1 MPASHAR
8 QQLSQNA
15 NTEKS
20 EKNQDYVKWFR
31 NAAPYINAHR
41 GKTVV
46 LMFGGEAVLHPNF
59 ANIIHDIA
67 LLRSLGVKLVIV
79 HGARPQI
86 AERADLLGVDQQF
99 ERHLRIT
106 DPKTLMAVK
115 DATGS
120 LRVHIEA
127 LLTTGLANSPM
138 HGAQIRVSTGNF
150 VIARPIGVKE
160 GVDYQHT
167 GLVRRI
173 DTEAI
178 NRQLDYGSIVL
189 LSPVGYS
196 TTGEVFNLALEDV
209 ATQTAISLGADKL
222 ITFTED
228 DGLLDTDGSLIRS
241 CSVGKVKELL
251 DAYGKQEVDHVR
263 QLLLRAIIQSGEN
276 GVERCHCVSYQSDTA
291 LLQELFTRDG
301 AGTLI
306 AKDHKEHIATA
317 SIDDVGGILELIQPL
332 EEEGVLVRRSRKL
345 LETEIDRFIVLKKE
359 EVIIACAALYPYPEA
374 KAGELACVVIHPDYR
389 KGNRGERLIAAVEAF
404 AKRQKLEQLFVLTT
418 VSGHWFREQGF
429 IETSIDELPEE
440 KKQMYNYQRKS
451 KVLVKGI
458 A

>member
-1 MPASHAR
+1 MD
-8 QQLSQNA
+8 
-15 NTEKS
+15 NTS
-20 EKNQDYVKWFR
+20 FVKWFR

-46 LMFGGEAVLHPNF
+46 LMFGGEAVQHPNF

-86 AERADLLGVDQQF
+86 AERANLLKVQQQF
-99 ERHLRIT
+99 ERNLRIT
-106 DPKTLMAVK
+106 DPQTLMAVK

-127 LLTTGLANSPM
+127 LLTTGLSNSPM
-138 HGAQIRVSTGNF
+138 YGSEIRVSTGNF
-150 VIARPIGVKE
+150 VIARPIGIKE

-173 DTEAI
+173 DTVGI
-178 NRQLDYGSIVL
+178 NAQLDFGSIVL

-228 DGLLDTDGSLIRS
+228 EGLLDEDGTLIRS
-241 CSVGKVKELL
+241 CSVRKVKELL
-251 DAYGKQEVDHVR
+251 DAYGTEEVDHVR

-276 GVERCHCVSYQSDTA
+276 GVERCHCVSYESETA

-301 AGTLI
+301 AGTLV
-306 AKDHKEHIATA
+306 AKDHKEQITTA
-317 SIDDVGGILELIQPL
+317 SIDDVGGILELIRPL

-359 EVIIACAALYPYPEA
+359 EVIIACAALYPYQEA
-374 KAGELACVVIHPDYR
+374 RIGELACVVIHPDYR
-389 KGNRGERLIAAVEAF
+389 KGNRGERLISAVEAF

-418 VSGHWFREQGF
+418 VSEHWFREQGF
-429 IETSIDELPEE
+429 VETSVDALPPQKKEL
-440 KKQMYNYQRKS
+440 YNFQRKS
-451 KVLVKGI
+451 KVLIKQI
-458 A
+458 

>member
-1 MPASHAR
+1 MPASHTR

-99 ERHLRIT
+99 EQHLRIT

-451 KVLVKGI
+451 KVLVKEF
-458 A
+458 

>member
-1 MPASHAR
+1 MSGT
-8 QQLSQNA
+8 QYGVQY
-15 NTEKS
+15 TDK
-20 EKNQDYVKWFR
+20 DYVKWFR

-46 LMFGGEAVLHPNF
+46 LMFGGEAVQHPNF

-86 AERADLLGVDQQF
+86 AERAELLNVDQQF

-150 VIARPIGVKE
+150 VIARPIGVKD
-160 GVDYQHT
+160 GIDYQHT

-173 DTEAI
+173 DVEGVKQ
-178 NRQLDYGSIVL
+178 QLDFGSIVL

-228 DGLLDTDGSLIRS
+228 DGLLDNHGSLIRS

-251 DAYGKQEVDHVR
+251 DSYGGEETDHVR

-276 GVERCHCVSYQSDTA
+276 GVERCHCVSYQSETA

-306 AKDHKEHIATA
+306 AKDHKENIATA

-332 EEEGVLVRRSRKL
+332 EEEGILVRRSRKL

-359 EVIIACAALYPYPEA
+359 DVIIACAALYAYPEENI
-374 KAGELACVVIHPDYR
+374 GELACVVIHPDYR
-389 KGNRGERLIAAVEAF
+389 SGNRGERLITAVEAF
-404 AKRQKLEQLFVLTT
+404 AKRQKLDQLFVLTT

-429 IETSIDELPEE
+429 VETTVDALPQQKKEL
-440 KKQMYNYQRKS
+440 YNFQRKS

-458 A
+458 

>member
-1 MPASHAR
+1 MVITQA
-8 QQLSQNA
+8 
-15 NTEKS
+15 
-20 EKNQDYVKWFR
+20 KNSSNNGDKDYVKWFR
-31 NAAPYINAHR
+31 NAAPYINQHR
-41 GKTVV
+41 EKTVV
-46 LMFGGEAVLHPNF
+46 LMFGGEAVQHPNF

-86 AERADLLGVDQQF
+86 AERAGLLGVQQQF
-99 ERHLRIT
+99 EQHLRIT

-138 HGAQIRVSTGNF
+138 HGSQIRVSTGNF
-150 VIARPIGVKE
+150 VIARPIGVKG

-173 DTEAI
+173 DVEGI
-178 NRQLDYGSIVL
+178 EQQLDFGSIVL

-209 ATQTAISLGADKL
+209 ATQTAISLEADKL

-228 DGLLDTDGSLIRS
+228 EGLLDSDGSLIRS
-241 CSVGKVKELL
+241 CSVRKVKELL
-251 DAYGKQEVDHVR
+251 DSYGGEETDHVR

-276 GVERCHCVSYQSDTA
+276 GVERCHCVSYLSETA

-306 AKDHKEHIATA
+306 AKDHKENITTA

-359 EVIIACAALYPYPEA
+359 EVIIACAALYPYIDENI
-374 KAGELACVVIHPDYR
+374 GELACVVIHPDYR
-389 KGNRGERLIAAVEAF
+389 SGNRGERLIAAVEAF
-404 AKRQKLEQLFVLTT
+404 AKRQKLDQLFVLTT

-429 IETSIDELPEE
+429 VETTIDSLPREKQEL
-440 KKQMYNYQRKS
+440 YNFQRKS

-458 A
+458 

>member
-1 MPASHAR
+1 MD
-8 QQLSQNA
+8 N
-15 NTEKS
+15 KS
-20 EKNQDYVKWFR
+20 FVKWFR

-46 LMFGGEAVLHPNF
+46 LMFGGEAVLHSNF

-86 AERADLLGVDQQF
+86 AERAKLLQVEQQF
-99 ERHLRIT
+99 EQNLRIT
-106 DPKTLMAVK
+106 DPQTLMAVK

-127 LLTTGLANSPM
+127 LLTTGLSNSPM
-138 HGAQIRVSTGNF
+138 HGSEIRVSTGNF
-150 VIARPIGVKE
+150 VIARPIGVKG

-173 DTEAI
+173 DTVGI
-178 NRQLDYGSIVL
+178 NAQLDFGSIVL

-228 DGLLDTDGSLIRS
+228 EGLLDHDGSLIRS
-241 CSVGKVKELL
+241 CSVRKVKELL
-251 DAYGKQEVDHVR
+251 EAYGTEEVDHVR
-263 QLLLRAIIQSGEN
+263 QLLLRAIILSGEN
-276 GVERCHCVSYQSDTA
+276 GVERCHCVSYQSETA

-301 AGTLI
+301 AGTLV
-306 AKDHKEHIATA
+306 AKDHKEQITTA
-317 SIDDVGGILELIQPL
+317 SIDDVGGILDLIRPL

-359 EVIIACAALYPYPEA
+359 EVIIACAALYPYPEVQI
-374 KAGELACVVIHPDYR
+374 GELACVVIHPDYR
-389 KGNRGERLIAAVEAF
+389 KGNRGERLISAVEAF

-418 VSGHWFREQGF
+418 VSEHWFREQGF
-429 IETSIDELPEE
+429 VETTIDTLPEQ
-440 KKQMYNYQRKS
+440 KKELYNFQRKS
-451 KVLVKGI
+451 KVLVKEI
-458 A
+458 

>member
-1 MPASHAR
+1 MENND
-8 QQLSQNA
+8 QN
-15 NTEKS
+15 
-20 EKNQDYVKWFR
+20 YVKWFR

-41 GKTVV
+41 GKTFV
-46 LMFGGEAVLHPNF
+46 LMFGGEAVQHPNF

-67 LLRSLGVKLVIV
+67 LLTSLGVKLVIV

-86 AERADLLGVDQQF
+86 AERADLLGVDERF
-99 ERHLRIT
+99 EKHLRIT
-106 DPKTLMAVK
+106 DPQTLMAVK

-138 HGAQIRVSTGNF
+138 HGSQIRVSTGNF
-150 VIARPIGVKE
+150 VIARPIGVKD
-160 GVDYQHT
+160 GVDYQNT

-173 DTEAI
+173 DSQAI
-178 NRQLDYGSIVL
+178 NQQLDFGSIVL

-222 ITFTED
+222 ICFTDNE
-228 DGLLDTDGSLIRS
+228 GLQDSDGSLIRS
-241 CSVGKVKELL
+241 CNVGKVKELL
-251 DAYGKQEVDHVR
+251 EAYGEEEVDHVH

-276 GVERCHCVSYQSDTA
+276 GIERCHCVSYQSETA
-291 LLQELFTRDG
+291 FLQELFTRDG

-306 AKDHKEHIATA
+306 AKDHKENITTA

-359 EVIIACAALYPYPEA
+359 DVIIACAALYPYPESQI
-374 KAGELACVVIHPDYR
+374 GELACVVIHPDYR
-389 KGNRGERLIAAVEAF
+389 KGNRGERLINAVEAF
-404 AKRQKLEQLFVLTT
+404 AKRQKLEKLFVLTT

-429 IETSIDELPEE
+429 VETTVDALPEG
-440 KKQMYNYQRKS
+440 KKELYNFQRKS
-451 KVLVKGI
+451 KVLIKNVV
-458 A
+458 

>member
-1 MPASHAR
+1 MTQA
-8 QQLSQNA
+8 
-15 NTEKS
+15 
-20 EKNQDYVKWFR
+20 KNSSNNGDKDYVKWFR
-31 NAAPYINAHR
+31 NAAPYINQHR
-41 GKTVV
+41 EKTVV
-46 LMFGGEAVLHPNF
+46 LMFGGEAVQHPNF

-86 AERADLLGVDQQF
+86 AERAGLLGVQQQF
-99 ERHLRIT
+99 EQHLRIT

-138 HGAQIRVSTGNF
+138 HGSQIRVSTGNF
-150 VIARPIGVKE
+150 VIARPIGVKG

-173 DTEAI
+173 DVEGI
-178 NRQLDYGSIVL
+178 EQQLDFGSIVL

-209 ATQTAISLGADKL
+209 ATQTAISLEADKL

-228 DGLLDTDGSLIRS
+228 EGLLDSDGSLIRS
-241 CSVGKVKELL
+241 CSVRKVKELL
-251 DAYGKQEVDHVR
+251 DSYGGEETDHVR

-276 GVERCHCVSYQSDTA
+276 GVERCHCVSYLSETA

-306 AKDHKEHIATA
+306 AKDHKENITTA

-359 EVIIACAALYPYPEA
+359 EVIIACAALYPYIDENI
-374 KAGELACVVIHPDYR
+374 GELACVVIHPDYR
-389 KGNRGERLIAAVEAF
+389 SGNRGERLIAAVEAF
-404 AKRQKLEQLFVLTT
+404 AKRQKLDQLFVLTT

-429 IETSIDELPEE
+429 VETTIDSLPREKQEL
-440 KKQMYNYQRKS
+440 YNFQRKS

-458 A
+458 

>member
-99 ERHLRIT
+99 EQHLRIT

-374 KAGELACVVIHPDYR
+374 KAGELACVVIHLDYR

>member
-1 MPASHAR
+1 MD
-8 QQLSQNA
+8 NKGFV
-15 NTEKS
+15 T
-20 EKNQDYVKWFR
+20 WFR

-46 LMFGGEAVLHPNF
+46 LMFGGEAVQHPNF

-86 AERADLLGVDQQF
+86 AERASLLKVKQEF
-99 ERHLRIT
+99 ERNLRIT
-106 DPKTLMAVK
+106 DPQTLMAVK

-127 LLTTGLANSPM
+127 LLTTGLSNSPM
-138 HGAQIRVSTGNF
+138 HGSEIRVSTGNF
-150 VIARPIGVKE
+150 VIARPIGVKA

-173 DTEAI
+173 DTVGI
-178 NRQLDYGSIVL
+178 NAQLDFGSIVL

-228 DGLLDTDGSLIRS
+228 EGLLDDTGTLIRS
-241 CSVGKVKELL
+241 CSVRKVKELL
-251 DAYGKQEVDHVR
+251 DAYGKEEVDHVR

-276 GVERCHCVSYQSDTA
+276 GVERCHCVSYKSETA

-306 AKDHKEHIATA
+306 AKDHKEQITTA
-317 SIDDVGGILELIQPL
+317 SIDDVGGILDLIRPL

-374 KAGELACVVIHPDYR
+374 NVGELACVVIHPDYR
-389 KGNRGERLIAAVEAF
+389 KGNRGERLISAVEAF

-418 VSGHWFREQGF
+418 VSEHWFREQGF
-429 IETSIDELPEE
+429 VETSVDTLPSQKKEL
-440 KKQMYNYQRKS
+440 YNFQRKS
-451 KVLVKGI
+451 KVLIKQI
-458 A
+458 

>member
-1 MPASHAR
+1 MS
-8 QQLSQNA
+8 
-15 NTEKS
+15 KD
-20 EKNQDYVKWFR
+20 KDYVKWFR

-41 GKTVV
+41 DKTVV
-46 LMFGGEAVLHPNF
+46 LMFGGEAVQHANF

-86 AERADLLGVDQQF
+86 AERADLLGVEQKF
-99 ERHLRIT
+99 EQHLRIT

-138 HGAQIRVSTGNF
+138 HGSQIRVSTGNF
-150 VIARPIGVKE
+150 VIARPIGVKD

-173 DTEAI
+173 DVEGI
-178 NRQLDYGSIVL
+178 EQQLNFGSIVL

-228 DGLLDTDGSLIRS
+228 DGLLDSDGSLIRS
-241 CSVGKVKELL
+241 CSVRKVKELL
-251 DAYGKQEVDHVR
+251 STYGGVESDHVR

-276 GVERCHCVSYQSDTA
+276 GVERCHCVSYQSETA

-301 AGTLI
+301 AGTLV
-306 AKDHKEHIATA
+306 AKDHKENITTA

-332 EEEGVLVRRSRKL
+332 EDEGVLVRRSRKL
-345 LETEIDRFIVLKKE
+345 LETEIERFLVLKKE
-359 EVIIACAALYPYPEA
+359 EVIIACAALYPYSES
-374 KAGELACVVIHPDYR
+374 KVGELACVVIHPDYR
-389 KGNRGERLIAAVEAF
+389 KGNRGERLISAVEAF
-404 AKRQKLEQLFVLTT
+404 ARRQKLNQLFVLTT
-418 VSGHWFREQGF
+418 VSSHWFREQGF
-429 IETSIDELPEE
+429 VESSVDALPQE
-440 KKQMYNYQRKS
+440 KQALYNFQRKS
-451 KVLVKGI
+451 QVLVKAI
-458 A
+458 

>member
-1 MPASHAR
+1 MD
-8 QQLSQNA
+8 N
-15 NTEKS
+15 KS
-20 EKNQDYVKWFR
+20 FVTWFR

-46 LMFGGEAVLHPNF
+46 LMFGGEAVQHPNF

-86 AERADLLGVDQQF
+86 AERANLLGVEQQF
-99 ERHLRIT
+99 EQHLRIT
-106 DPKTLMAVK
+106 DPLTLMAVK

-138 HGAQIRVSTGNF
+138 YGSEIRVGTGNF
-150 VIARPIGVKE
+150 VIARPIGIKN

-173 DTEAI
+173 DTVGI
-178 NRQLDYGSIVL
+178 NAQLDFGSIVL

-228 DGLLDTDGSLIRS
+228 DGLLDSDNTLIRS
-241 CSVGKVKELL
+241 CSVRKVKELL
-251 DAYGKQEVDHVR
+251 DGYGEQETDHVR

-276 GVERCHCVSYQSDTA
+276 GVERCHCVSYQSETA

-332 EEEGVLVRRSRKL
+332 EEEGVLVKRSRKL
-345 LETEIDRFIVLKKE
+345 LEMEIDRFIVLKKE
-359 EVIIACAALYPYPEA
+359 EVIIACAAMYPYPEVSM
-374 KAGELACVVIHPDYR
+374 GELACVVIHPDYR
-389 KGNRGERLIAAVEAF
+389 KGNRGERLISAVEAF
-404 AKRQKLEQLFVLTT
+404 AKRQKLDQLFVLTT

-429 IETSIDELPEE
+429 VETTIDELPD
-440 KKQMYNYQRKS
+440 KKKELYNYQRKS
-451 KVLVKGI
+451 KVLIKSV
-458 A
+458 